1 MSVVRVD
8 PESVRG
14 YSRTAS
20 QQFEQMRSELVQL
33 TDSVVNVHYYGPN
46 AQQFKTECGE
56 LALNFSNALIADLGA
71 IAEAVRASTS
81 NISASLGGA
90 PVVIAFDGSPI
101 SPPAVPAATEVV
113 DIDTSALQALRPVV
127 TQRFATLQSAL
138 DAHLS
143 ALQSTDWVGQA
154 KEGAVGSVSQFT
166 NSAKSKAVEAQSSIN
181 ATIDQQISAVQS
193 ADR

>member
-1 MSVVRVD
+1 MSIVRVD

-20 QQFEQMRSELVQL
+20 EQFAQMRADLVQL
-33 TDSVVNVHYYGPN
+33 TDSVVGVHYYGPN

-56 LALNFSNALIADLGA
+56 LALNFSNALIADLGD

-81 NISASLGGA
+81 NISASLGGS
-90 PVVIAFDGSPI
+90 PVAINFDGSPI
-101 SPPAVPAATEVV
+101 SPPTVPAATEVV

-127 TQRFATLQSAL
+127 TQRFASLQSAL
-138 DAHLS
+138 DGHLS
-143 ALQSTDWVGQA
+143 ALQNTDWVGQA
-154 KEGAVGSVSQFT
+154 KEAAVGSISRFT
-166 NSAKSKAVEAQSSIN
+166 NSAKSKAVEAQTSIN
-181 ATIDQQISAVQS
+181 ATIDQQIAAVES